1 MSDLRPSLRDGS
13 NRESEDRKP
22 AQAPCQTPGK
32 WPLIALGVA
41 VVAAVAIG
49 GWYWAERWRRREAT
63 GDMIMVRYADDRVPR
78 TR

>member
-1 MSDLRPSLRDGS
+1 MSDLRPSLTDGS

-22 AQAPCQTPGK
+22 AQAPRQTPGK

-49 GWYWAERWRRREAT
+49 GWYYLST
-63 GDMIMVRYADDRVPR
+63 QGTVSTDDAYL
-78 TR
+78 